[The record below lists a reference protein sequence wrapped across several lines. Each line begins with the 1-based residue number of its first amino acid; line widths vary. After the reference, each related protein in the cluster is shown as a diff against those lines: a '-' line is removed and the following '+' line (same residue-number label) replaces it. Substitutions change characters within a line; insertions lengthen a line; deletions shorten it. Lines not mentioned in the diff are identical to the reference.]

1 MICMIDNYDSFT
13 FNIVQQVRELG
24 ADLRVFRNDKITV
37 EELEAL
43 HPDALLLS
51 PGPGRPEEA
60 GILLDAIRHFT
71 GRIPMLGV
79 CLGHQAIG
87 QVFGCA
93 IIRASRVMHG
103 KASEVTCDGSGIFQG
118 LEARPFKAMRY
129 HSLCIDPETL
139 KEPLLVTATAEDGCI
154 MGVRHSELPIYG
166 VQFHPESIMT
176 PCGKRLFRNFLRIAA
191 GAQGISSAAS

>member
-24 ADLRVFRNDKITV
+24 ADFRVFRNDKITV

-79 CLGHQAIG
+79 
-87 QVFGCA
+87 
-93 IIRASRVMHG
+93 
-103 KASEVTCDGSGIFQG
+103 QG

-191 GAQGISSAAS
+191 GAQGISGAAS

>member
-37 EELEAL
+37 EEQ
-43 HPDALLLS
+43 
-51 PGPGRPEEA
+51 EA

-191 GAQGISSAAS
+191 GAQGISGAAS